1 MTHRKL
7 VISIKKS
14 EKYINTRPS
23 ELDISHFDMSTSTI
37 EFFPGRK
44 KGSRNV
50 LYDGHLYHLI
60 RKKNERTYWKCNKCK
75 SRLTLVHDTF
85 LTAKWVKFDEDIQRI
100 VDDYDNYG
108 DVTEFLTC
116 YWFQNFVLM

>member
-1 MTHRKL
+1 
-7 VISIKKS
+7 
-14 EKYINTRPS
+14 
-23 ELDISHFDMSTSTI
+23 MSTSTI

-50 LYDGHLYHLI
+50 LNDGHLYHLI

>member
-1 MTHRKL
+1 
-7 VISIKKS
+7 
-14 EKYINTRPS
+14 
-23 ELDISHFDMSTSTI
+23 MSTSTI

-100 VDDYDNYG
+100 VDD
-108 DVTEFLTC
+108 
-116 YWFQNFVLM
+116 